1 MLVTL
6 LKDMSFSA
14 VTLKHMAC
22 AHRDLARLYLADPDV
37 LEEHPKDIST
47 NEDRATCGC
56 IKLFS
61 EILHWG
67 LSFHHC
73 LFTNWSFLWPKPNQ
87 FSWQEHHLFS
97 QLKGVYWELLSIEP
111 SSLYTHLSYLHG
123 SISEN
128 VSCRIS
134 SRVLVR
140 YPMRKIKS
148 FIFGKAL
155 IKWIPFFVLFCF
167 FDWLE

>member
-1 MLVTL
+1 MTL

-61 EILHWG
+61 EILH
-67 LSFHHC
+67 
-73 LFTNWSFLWPKPNQ
+73 
-87 FSWQEHHLFS
+87 
-97 QLKGVYWELLSIEP
+97 
-111 SSLYTHLSYLHG
+111 
-123 SISEN
+123 
-128 VSCRIS
+128 
-134 SRVLVR
+134 
-140 YPMRKIKS
+140 
-148 FIFGKAL
+148 
-155 IKWIPFFVLFCF
+155 
-167 FDWLE
+167 

>member
-6 LKDMSFSA
+6 LKDMSFPA

-56 IKLFS
+56 IKLFG

-87 FSWQEHHLFS
+87 FSWQQHHLFS
-97 QLKGVYWELLSIEP
+97 RLKGVYWELLSIEP

-128 VSCRIS
+128 VFCRIS
-134 SRVLVR
+134 SWVLVR
-140 YPMRKIKS
+140 YPMRKLKVS
-148 FIFGKAL
+148 FLERHWLSEYLF
-155 IKWIPFFVLFCF
+155 LFCF
-167 FDWLE
+167 VFLTD

>member
-1 MLVTL
+1 MTL

-22 AHRDLARLYLADPDV
+22 AQRDLARLYLADPDV
-37 LEEHPKDIST
+37 LEEHPKDIIT

-73 LFTNWSFLWPKPNQ
+73 LFTNCSFLWPKPNQ
-87 FSWQEHHLFS
+87 YCASSWREHHLFS
-97 QLKGVYWELLSIEP
+97 QLKGVYWELLSIKP
-111 SSLYTHLSYLHG
+111 SSLYTHLSCLQG

-128 VSCRIS
+128 MFYRIS
-134 SRVLVR
+134 SWVIDR
-140 YPMRKIKS
+140 YSMRKIKVS
-148 FIFGKAL
+148 FLERHWFSEY
-155 IKWIPFFVLFCF
+155 FFFF
-167 FDWLE
+167 FDRLE